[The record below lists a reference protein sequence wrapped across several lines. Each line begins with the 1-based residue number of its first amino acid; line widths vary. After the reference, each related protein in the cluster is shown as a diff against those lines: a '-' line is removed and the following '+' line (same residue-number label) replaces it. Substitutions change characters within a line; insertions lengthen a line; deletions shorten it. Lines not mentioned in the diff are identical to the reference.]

1 LSQSRDGPELDARYR
16 LFAVRATKPTTNA
29 AAAAIFNQSA
39 GLALI
44 TANTIRDFPSVQFD
58 RLCVATIAPI
68 SPRATIRPSESKIKP
83 NSTTATAAISQ
94 ENFASGV
101 ILTPP

>member
-1 LSQSRDGPELDARYR
+1 
-16 LFAVRATKPTTNA
+16 LFAAHAAKTSPKTNA

-58 RLCVATIAPI
+58 RLCVATIGN
-68 SPRATIRPSESKIKP
+68 EM
-83 NSTTATAAISQ
+83 
-94 ENFASGV
+94 
-101 ILTPP
+101 